1 MREGSYALQLLVLV
15 LQVLRQA
22 DDVFLLLAYELLM
35 LKLEKFLLL
44 FEVVHDLLQ
53 GLLKHN
59 NLFLEEADL
68 PLLRDTTL
76 LVLLCRVLLNNEIAL
91 HL

>member
-1 MREGSYALQLLVLV
+1 M

-35 LKLEKFLLL
+35 LELEKFLLL
-44 FEVVHDLLQ
+44 FEVIHNLLQ

-68 PLLRDTTL
+68 LLLRDATL
-76 LVLLCRVLLNNEIAL
+76 FVLLRRVLLNDEVPL